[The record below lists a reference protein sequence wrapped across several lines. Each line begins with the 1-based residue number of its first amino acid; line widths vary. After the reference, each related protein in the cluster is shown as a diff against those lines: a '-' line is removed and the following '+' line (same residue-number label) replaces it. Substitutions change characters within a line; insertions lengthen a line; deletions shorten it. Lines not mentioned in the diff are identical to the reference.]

1 MSQGLGFSR
10 TAGPPIN
17 NTKRTLSPQVS
28 RTLPPVQ
35 DDRQAENS
43 RTTGY
48 IPALSQN
55 IPTSQTA
62 EHPNRST
69 SRSTG
74 PVGMQNLLNPSGQ
87 ITPTDPSRRRSA
99 DHLNPTS
106 GPMTPQLPPPVLSQS
121 SSNKPLPSITPPL
134 NGTYPLLAGQP
145 PRRIL
150 TPRTSL
156 HGAQSTTAG
165 IPNAT
170 IDATKSPFIGAR
182 DQTNVISTQSHSQP
196 STSQGP
202 ALAET
207 TYSVAPS
214 FNRSPSGGK
223 PIAGSL
229 QLQNLHER
237 RVSTGALSQPPG
249 SQSNSPSTSYSSYSR
264 FSNTPP
270 APHAVVA
277 TSQPSSFFAPH
288 NGKGAPGPTASRNND
303 RKETFGSVASS
314 IGHGAMQLMTL
325 DTEQG
330 PIQVPVDVTAASKV
344 ADEKRKRNA
353 TASHRFRQRRKEK
366 ERETSNNIAKLEHQI
381 HELAKERDYYR
392 LERDYF
398 RNVAVCELGQV
409 RLPPRPPSPRQTRL
423 GPQTGE
429 NGVLRE
435 GHWSGQEEHSN
446 HGRNTRRRTST
457 YIPATGDVA
466 PINAG
471 PPQQRYGS
479 ITSNPSGGV
488 EQRAAT
494 DSRAPMPSLQ
504 IMNNGPF
511 DPSAHTTYNRV
522 WKPPGAN

>member
-1 MSQGLGFSR
+1 MSQGLGYSR
-10 TAGPPIN
+10 AAGPPLN
-17 NTKRTLSPQVS
+17 DTKRTLSPQVS

-35 DDRQAENS
+35 DDRQADIS

-48 IPALSQN
+48 MPALSHMV
-55 IPTSQTA
+55 PASQSVD
-62 EHPNRST
+62 HPNGST

-74 PVGMQNLLNPSGQ
+74 PAGMQNLLNPSGQ
-87 ITPTDPSRRRSA
+87 NTPTDMSRRRSA
-99 DHLNPTS
+99 DHLNLTP
-106 GPMTPQLPPPVLSQS
+106 GPMTAQLPPPLLSQS
-121 SSNKPLPSITPPL
+121 SSNKSLPSITPPL

-145 PRRIL
+145 RRIL
-150 TPRTSL
+150 TPRTPL
-156 HGAQSTTAG
+156 HSAQSATTR

-182 DQTNVISTQSHSQP
+182 DQANVVLTQSHSQTTAP
-196 STSQGP
+196 QGP
-202 ALAET
+202 ALPEST
-207 TYSVAPS
+207 HSVPPS
-214 FNRSPSGGK
+214 FSGSP
-223 PIAGSL
+223 PGSL

-237 RVSTGALSQPPG
+237 RVSTGAPSQPPG

-288 NGKGAPGPTASRNND
+288 NGKGAPGPAVSRNTD

-398 RNVAVCELGQV
+398 RNVAVCELGQI
-409 RLPPRPPSPRQTRL
+409 RLPPRPPSPRQARL
-423 GPQTGE
+423 APQTGE

-435 GHWSGQEEHSN
+435 GQWSGQEEHSN

-457 YIPATGDVA
+457 YIPATGDVT
-466 PINAG
+466 PVNAG
-471 PPQQRYGS
+471 PPQQRYGPV
-479 ITSNPSGGV
+479 TSNSSGGA
-488 EQRAAT
+488 EQRAST
-494 DSRAPMPSLQ
+494 DSRAPVPSLQ

-511 DPSAHTTYNRV
+511 DPSAHTSYNRV

>member
-1 MSQGLGFSR
+1 M
-10 TAGPPIN
+10 
-17 NTKRTLSPQVS
+17 
-28 RTLPPVQ
+28 
-35 DDRQAENS
+35 
-43 RTTGY
+43 
-48 IPALSQN
+48 PALSH
-55 IPTSQTA
+55 IVSTSQSV
-62 EHPNRST
+62 ERPNGSI
-69 SRSTG
+69 SRSNG

-87 ITPTDPSRRRSA
+87 NTPTDTNRRRSA

-106 GPMTPQLPPPVLSQS
+106 GPMTPQLPPPLLSQS
-121 SSNKPLPSITPPL
+121 SNSKPLPSITSPL
-134 NGTYPLLAGQP
+134 NVTYPLLAGQP
-145 PRRIL
+145 RRIL
-150 TPRTSL
+150 TPRTPL
-156 HGAQSTTAG
+156 HSAQSATTG
-165 IPNAT
+165 ISNAT

-182 DQTNVISTQSHSQP
+182 DQGNVNLTQSHSHP
-196 STSQGP
+196 MAPQGS
-202 ALAET
+202 ALPESIH
-207 TYSVAPS
+207 SVPPS
-214 FNRSPSGGK
+214 FNRSPSGRR
-223 PIAGSL
+223 PSPGSL
-229 QLQNLHER
+229 QLQNLRER

-288 NGKGAPGPTASRNND
+288 NGKGAPGPAASRNTD
-303 RKETFGSVASS
+303 RKETFGSVTSS

-330 PIQVPVDVTAASKV
+330 PIQVPVDLTAASKV

-398 RNVAVCELGQV
+398 RNVAVCELGQI
-409 RLPPRPPSPRQTRL
+409 RLPPRPPSPRQARL
-423 GPQTGE
+423 APQIGE

-435 GHWSGQEEHSN
+435 GQWSGQEEHSN
-446 HGRNTRRRTST
+446 HGRNTRRRTNT
-457 YIPATGDVA
+457 YVPATGDVA
-466 PINAG
+466 PVNAG
-471 PPQQRYGS
+471 PPQQRYGPV
-479 ITSNPSGGV
+479 TTNPSGSA
-488 EQRAAT
+488 EQRAAP
-494 DSRAPMPSLQ
+494 DSRAPVPALQ

-511 DPSAHTTYNRV
+511 DPSAHSNYSRV